1 MAKDAETTFALGLL
15 DTVRERGFAVANAIM
30 DAGYDNGPIHDGC
43 MDRGICPVTPLRAR
57 PRASRVA
64 TTSPASAST
73 ASGRSPGPTTSGRPP
88 SGAARLA
95 SATKVDVGQGRP
107 DARADPTPHGA
118 VAQALREPW
127 RCRARVR
134 SAKARMGDAAAARA
148 RNRARAPARR
158 PDDPRQAR
166 LRALTSARRPS
177 LPQGRG
183 RRRRSKTRQT
193 TSAIK
198 AAVSE
203 TPLGLSRRPIAT
215 WTFNSS
221 LMTSASSSQ
230 RRRSSGLS
238 GSSSTRTTLAPR
250 FANRFVK
257 PS

>member
-1 MAKDAETTFALGLL
+1 MRRRRSRSACSTRCGSAASRWRTRSWTRATTTARSMTAAW
-15 DTVRERGFAVANAIM
+15 TVASAPSRRCAPDHGRRAWRPQA
-30 DAGYDNGPIHDGC
+30 P
-43 MDRGICPVTPLRAR
+43 RLRAR
-57 PRASRVA
+57 RVDVRPDRLQA
-64 TTSPASAST
+64 AGHQVALPDWRVPA
-73 ASGRSPGPTTSGRPP
+73 
-88 SGAARLA
+88 
-95 SATKVDVGQGRP
+95 KVDVGQGRP

-127 RCRARVR
+127 RYRARVR